1 MASSENDLTVPM
13 LEPVLQLHETEVTSN
28 KVVVLGEKMPA
39 ASSAARAPKRGRP
52 KAAVA
57 DAADPTAAQRLWFAD
72 QLLGWYRKAQRDLPW
87 RRIRDPYAIWVSEIM
102 LQQTQVATVLDY
114 YQRWMRRF
122 PTLQRLAEA
131 AESDVLHAWQG
142 LGYYSR
148 ARNLQR
154 AAQQVVSEH
163 DGKLPRDVEGL
174 QQLPGIGRYSA
185 GAIVSS
191 AFEITAPIV
200 DGNVTRLLCRF
211 FGLYGDTR
219 KNPLKDRL
227 WQLAEQLIPPG
238 RVRDFNQA
246 LMEMGATCCTPKRPL
261 CQQCPLAAQ
270 CHARRHDAVS
280 ALPQPPVRPKVTD
293 ERHIALLAH
302 HRGRYLL
309 EQRPSDAARWA
320 GLWSFPNA
328 ALAQDETPQRGLQ
341 RLAKAAGVK
350 IVGEELLTSLTHSI
364 TRYRIELSAHRCA
377 VKALPSKK
385 SQSQRWVSPADLHRY
400 ALPSPHARIA
410 DSLRANTES

>member
-1 MASSENDLTVPM
+1 
-13 LEPVLQLHETEVTSN
+13 
-28 KVVVLGEKMPA
+28 MPA
-39 ASSAARAPKRGRP
+39 GPNAARPDR
-52 KAAVA
+52 
-57 DAADPTAAQRLWFAD
+57 WFAD
-72 QLLGWYRKAQRDLPW
+72 QLLAWYGRAKRDLPW
-87 RRIRDPYAIWVSEIM
+87 RRVRDPYAIWVSEIM

-122 PTLQRLAEA
+122 PTLRALADA

-154 AAQQVVSEH
+154 AARHVVNEH
-163 DGKLPRDVEGL
+163 GGTMPRDVESL
-174 QQLPGIGRYSA
+174 QHLPGIGRYSA
-185 GAIVSS
+185 GAIASS
-191 AFEITAPIV
+191 AFEISAPIV

-219 KNPLKDRL
+219 KNPLKETL
-227 WQLAEQLIPPG
+227 WQLAERLIPAG
-238 RVRDFNQA
+238 HVRDFNQA

-270 CHARRHDAVS
+270 CHAHLHDAVS
-280 ALPQPPVRPKVTD
+280 ALPQPPVRPKITE

-302 HRGRYLL
+302 CRGRYLI

-328 ALAQDETPQRGLQ
+328 ALAEGETSQRGLQ
-341 RLAKAAGVK
+341 RLAKATGVK
-350 IVGEELLTSLTHSI
+350 ISGAELLTSLTHSI
-364 TRYRIELSAHRCA
+364 TRYRIQLSAYRCLVNGSS
-377 VKALPSKK
+377 VKAISAKK
-385 SQSQRWVSPADLHRY
+385 SGSQRWVSPAELDRY

-410 DSLRANTES
+410 DSLRAKTAS